1 MKKILVVNCGSSSLK
16 FSLYNYNMLDQQLI
30 CAGIF
35 ESLDSEK
42 TGFYT
47 YKLPDASGKMKKVF
61 EDVKMHP
68 KTSHRDAVVKMTQL
82 LLDEKTGV
90 IKDLSE
96 ISGVGHRVVQGGDMF
111 TESTLIDDDVIK
123 GIRDLIPLAP
133 LHNPAHITGIEIC
146 REVFGNALPQ
156 VAVFDNA
163 FHSTMPAT
171 SYMYALPYEFYENDK
186 IRKYGFHGTS
196 HRFVSARCA
205 EIMGKNIE
213 ELKIITCHLGNGCSI
228 TAIKDGKVLDT
239 SMGFTPLDGFMMGT
253 RCGAIDP
260 SIVPYLMQRYEN
272 LTPQEVDNIMNK
284 KSGVLGISG
293 VASDDRVVAEAAENG
308 NKRAKL
314 ARDMQWYQIR
324 KYIGSYIAAMNGIDV
339 IAFAGGIGENCAE
352 LRADIINNL
361 SYLGISLDEAA
372 NKKRGQEIEISTKD
386 SKVKAFIIPTNEEL
400 MIASDTYN
408 LI

>member
-1 MKKILVVNCGSSSLK
+1 MNKILVVNCGSSSLK
-16 FSLYNYNMLDQQLI
+16 YSVYEMPEQKLI

-42 TGFYT
+42 SAFYT
-47 YKLPDASGKMKKVF
+47 YKLPCEDGKMQKVF
-61 EDVKMHP
+61 EDVKMQP
-68 KTSHRDAVVKMTQL
+68 KTTHHDAVIKMTQL
-82 LLDEKTGV
+82 LLDKKTGV

-96 ISGVGHRVVQGGDMF
+96 ITAVGHRVVQGGDVF
-111 TESTLIDDDVIK
+111 TESTLIDDDVIQ

-133 LHNPAHITGIEIC
+133 LHNSAHITGIEVC
-146 REVFGNALPQ
+146 SEVFGKNLPQ

-171 SYMYALPYEFYENDK
+171 SYMYALPYEFYKEHK

-196 HRFVSARCA
+196 HKYVAQKTA
-205 EIMGKNIE
+205 EVMNKPLVDIK
-213 ELKIITCHLGNGCSI
+213 LITCHLGNGCSI

-239 SMGFTPLDGFMMGT
+239 SMGLTPLDGFMMGT
-253 RCGAIDP
+253 RSGAVDP
-260 SIVPYLMQRYEN
+260 SAITYFMETQNVSVVE
-272 LTPQEVDNIMNK
+272 MNRILNN

-293 VASDDRVVAEAAENG
+293 VGSDDRVVAEAAKEG

-324 KYIGSYIAAMNGIDV
+324 KVIGSYIAAMNGVDAIT
-339 IAFAGGIGENCAE
+339 FTGGIGENCPE
-352 LRADIINNL
+352 LRKNVVDNL
-361 SYLGISLDEAA
+361 SYLGMTLNEDA
-372 NKKRGQEIEISTKD
+372 NKLRNVDREITTVD
-386 SKVKAFIIPTNEEL
+386 SKVKVYVIATNEEL
-400 MIASDTYN
+400 MIAKDVFN